1 MSLSFTGSGCKEEI
15 STSYDNDL
23 IPTAA
28 SAEFLSAWV
37 EHCKSKVTMEINL

>member
-1 MSLSFTGSGCKEEI
+1 MFLSFTGSGCKEEI

-28 SAEFLSAWV
+28 SVEFLSAWV
-37 EHCKSKVTMEINL
+37 EHCKSKVTIELTL